1 MRGAARSVSH
11 AERAPFEADVPCT
24 AKYYGMMILESESL
38 NAVQAEA
45 VAHTDGPVL
54 IFAGAGSGKT
64 RVLTHRIAYLLNERG
79 ATPDRILAV
88 TFTNKAAGEMKA
100 RLERMVGGDARD
112 LWVGTFHSMCV
123 RILRRDGTRIGIAP
137 SFAIIDDADQR
148 QLVKDILDD
157 LDYDERQLAPGA
169 CLHEISKAKNALIW
183 PEQYLEKQTAF
194 LGERIGNVYAEYQRR
209 LSESNS
215 LDFDDLIVRTIDLLE
230 KDAAVREKYQNK
242 FQFILVDEYQDVN
255 IAQYRLIAI
264 FGGKHKNVTVVGDDD
279 QSIYSWRGS
288 DYRMILRFEEDFP
301 GAKVFKLE
309 ENYRST
315 QRILDAANALVE
327 NNRTRAKKKLF
338 TKRAEGEA
346 ITVYPAATER
356 DEARYVTEK
365 IKEMVREG
373 AAYRDFLVLYRT
385 NAQSRVF
392 EESLLADGIPYRVVG
407 GVGFYARAEI
417 KDVIAYLRYI
427 MNPSDAIAFK
437 RIVNVPRRGIGAQT
451 LASLVQ
457 AATRRKMS
465 VGEAIFDGELL
476 REAVP
481 KKLKE
486 LERFAELMR
495 SFQARGESLGVADL
509 LVAVMEDSGYVREL
523 QAEET
528 HDARARIENL
538 QELVGV
544 AREYEGTDAEPSL
557 MGFLANISLI
567 SDLDSLD
574 PDSSYVTLMTMHGA
588 KGLEF
593 PHVFLTGLE
602 EGVFPHSRA
611 LTDMPELEEE
621 RRLAYVGVTRAMDR
635 LFLSYAQR
643 RAIFGNTYAYP
654 KSRFLEEMPGL
665 EFLEST
671 SVQLPRP
678 SGGRWREVAI
688 HESAGAGMSM
698 DLKDGDRVRHPKWG
712 EGTIRDI
719 AGAGGD
725 GLVTIDFPNVGQK
738 MLMLKYA
745 PLEKI

>member
-1 MRGAARSVSH
+1 
-11 AERAPFEADVPCT
+11 
-24 AKYYGMMILESESL
+24 MMILESEKL
-38 NAVQAEA
+38 NDVQAAA
-45 VAHTDGPVL
+45 VEHSDGPVL

-64 RVLTHRIAYLLNERG
+64 RVLTHRMAYLLSERNV
-79 ATPDRILAV
+79 APDRILAV
-88 TFTNKAAGEMKA
+88 TFTNKAAGEMKS
-100 RLERMVGGDARD
+100 RLERMVGSVARD

-123 RILRRDGTRIGIAP
+123 RMLRRDGSKIGISP

-148 QLVKDILDD
+148 QLVKEILDD
-157 LDYDERQLAPGA
+157 LDYDERQISAGA
-169 CLHEISKAKNALIW
+169 CLQEISRAKNQLIW
-183 PEQYLEKQTAF
+183 PEQFHEKQTSF
-194 LGERIGNVYAEYQRR
+194 LGERMANVYTEYQRR
-209 LSESNS
+209 LQESNS

-230 KDAAVREKYQNK
+230 KDKATREKYQKK
-242 FQFILVDEYQDVN
+242 FEYVLVDEYQDVN
-255 IAQYRLIAI
+255 QAQYRLVALLAD
-264 FGGKHKNVTVVGDDD
+264 KHKNITVVGDDD

-288 DYRMILRFEEDFP
+288 DYKMILRFEEDFK

-315 QRILDAANALVE
+315 QRILDAANALVS
-327 NNRTRAKKKLF
+327 NNKTRASKKLF
-338 TKRAEGEA
+338 TRRAEGES

-365 IKEMVREG
+365 IKEMVRDG

-392 EESLLADGIPYRVVG
+392 EEALIADGIPYRVVG

-427 MNPSDAIAFK
+427 VNPADAIAFK
-437 RIVNVPRRGIGAQT
+437 RIVNVPRRGIGQQT
-451 LASLVQ
+451 LAALVQ
-457 AATRRKMS
+457 AATARSMS
-465 VGEAIFDGELL
+465 VGEAIFNNDLL
-476 REAVP
+476 RDAVP

-486 LERFAELMR
+486 LERFADLIRNFREKPEDM
-495 SFQARGESLGVADL
+495 GVADL
-509 LVAVMEDSGYVREL
+509 LISIMEESGYVREL

-544 AREYEGTDAEPSL
+544 AREYEANDPEASVT
-557 MGFLANISLI
+557 GFLANIALI
-567 SDLDSLD
+567 SDLDALD
-574 PDSSYVTLMTMHGA
+574 EDSSYVTMMTMHGA

-593 PHVFLTGLE
+593 THVFLTGLE

-611 LTDMPELEEE
+611 LTDMTELEEE

-635 LFLSYAQR
+635 LFLTYASR
-643 RAIFGNTYAYP
+643 RALYGNTYAYP
-654 KSRFLEEMPGL
+654 KSRFIEEMPGL
-665 EFLEST
+665 EVLESD
-671 SVQLPRP
+671 SVALPRP
-678 SGGRWREVAI
+678 AGGRWREVAI
-688 HESAGAGMSM
+688 HESAGAGMQM
-698 DLKDGDRVRHPKWG
+698 DLQDGDRVRHPKWG
-712 EGTIRDI
+712 EGTIRNVV
-719 AGAGGD
+719 GAGGD

>member
-1 MRGAARSVSH
+1 
-11 AERAPFEADVPCT
+11 
-24 AKYYGMMILESESL
+24 MMILESEAL
-38 NAVQAEA
+38 NDVQTQAVEQ
-45 VAHTDGPVL
+45 TDGPVL

-64 RVLTHRIAYLLNERG
+64 RVLTHRIALLLGQRKV
-79 ATPDRILAV
+79 APDRILSV
-88 TFTNKAAGEMKA
+88 TFTNKAAGEMKS
-100 RLERMVGGDARD
+100 RLERMVGASARD

-123 RILRRDGTRIGIAP
+123 RILRRDGSKAGISP
-137 SFAIIDDADQR
+137 SFAIIDEADQR

-157 LDYDERQLAPGA
+157 LDYDERQLSPGA
-169 CLHEISKAKNALIW
+169 CIHEISKAKTSLIW
-183 PEQYLEKQTAF
+183 PDKYHEQQTSF
-194 LGERIGNVYAEYQRR
+194 LGERMANVYTEYERR
-209 LSESNS
+209 LRESNS

-230 KDAAVREKYQNK
+230 KDKTVREKYQNK
-242 FQFILVDEYQDVN
+242 FEYVLVDEYQDVN
-255 IAQYRLIAI
+255 VAQYRLIALL
-264 FGGKHKNVTVVGDDD
+264 GGKHKNVTVVGDDD

-315 QRILDAANALVE
+315 QRILDAANALVA
-327 NNRTRAKKKLF
+327 NNRTRATKKLF
-338 TKRAEGEA
+338 TRRGEGEA
-346 ITVYPAATER
+346 ISVYAAATER

-365 IKEMVREG
+365 VKQMVRDG
-373 AAYRDFLVLYRT
+373 AAYRDFLILYRT

-392 EESLLADGIPYRVVG
+392 EEALITDGIPYRVVG

-427 MNPSDAIAFK
+427 VNPADALAFK
-437 RIVNVPRRGIGAQT
+437 RIVNVPRRGIGQQT
-451 LASLVQ
+451 LAALVH
-457 AATRRKMS
+457 AATARGLS
-465 VGEAIFDGELL
+465 VGEAIFDSDLL

-486 LERFAELMR
+486 LERFAELIR
-495 SFQARGESLGVADL
+495 SFRERLQDMGVADL

-528 HDARARIENL
+528 HDARARVENL
-538 QELVGV
+538 QELIGV
-544 AREYEGTDAEPSL
+544 AREYEGGEAESSL
-557 MGFLANISLI
+557 AGFLTNIALI
-567 SDLDSLD
+567 SDLDGLD
-574 PDSSYVTLMTMHGA
+574 PEASYVTLMTLHSA

-593 PHVFLTGLE
+593 PHVFLSGLE

-611 LTDMPELEEE
+611 LTDMTELEEE

-643 RAIFGNTYAYP
+643 RALFGNTYAYP
-654 KSRFLEEMPGL
+654 KSRFIEEMPGL
-665 EFLEST
+665 DVLESD
-671 SVQLPRP
+671 SIVLPRP

-688 HESAGAGMSM
+688 HESAGAGVSM
-698 DLKDGDRVRHPKWG
+698 NLRDGDKVRHPKWG
-712 EGTIRDI
+712 EGTIRGI
-719 AGAGGD
+719 VGAGGD

-745 PLEKI
+745 PLEKV